1 MREKYLGGI
10 CLFYAGIILYVVL
23 TNTLKNYLA
32 PSMQMYLVIS
42 IIPLLVMGFV
52 LFFSKSHHK
61 FRGSDLILILPLI
74 FLFMGGD
81 GKLTSSFANNRVM
94 NSYKENSIPIKKNTD
109 DSFREEIEEQEE
121 VSIVEEEEKDL
132 RIDIEEKNE
141 IEEQIENIDF
151 DVVDEAYSTLTNYLT
166 YETQAKKYIGKTVK
180 VRGFVVKN
188 PTFTKKEYFAI
199 GKYEI
204 SCCAADAGFTGFI
217 AAYDK
222 SKLKDG
228 NWYEMVG
235 VLTLGKDNYG
245 SEILYL
251 DIKNIK
257 EIDSKTEELYVYPCY
272 SYGDGTC
279 QELIKYNLF

>member
-1 MREKYLGGI
+1 MREKFLGVI
-10 CLFYAGIILYVVL
+10 CLFYTGIILYVVF

-32 PSMQMYLVIS
+32 PSMQMYLEIS
-42 IIPLLVMGFV
+42 ILPLLVMGCI
-52 LFFSKSHHK
+52 LLFSKSHHK
-61 FRGSDLILILPLI
+61 FRGSDIILLLPLL
-74 FLFMGGD
+74 FLFTGGD

-94 NSYKENSIPIKKNTD
+94 NSYKEIPRVVNKNK
-109 DSFREEIEEQEE
+109 DSSYKEEIEEQEE
-121 VSIVEEEEKDL
+121 VIVVEEEKKDL
-132 RIDIEEKNE
+132 RIDIEEKSK
-141 IEEQIENIDF
+141 IEEQVENIDF

-166 YETQAKKYIGKTVK
+166 YEPQAKKYIGKTVK
-180 VRGFVVKN
+180 VRGFVVKD

-217 AAYDK
+217 AEYDK
-222 SKLKDG
+222 SKLIDG

-235 VLTLGKDNYG
+235 VLTLGSDNYG

-257 EIDSKTEELYVYPCY
+257 EIDSSKEELYVYPCY
-272 SYGDGTC
+272 SYGDGSC
-279 QELIKYNLF
+279 KELVKYNLF